1 MKLTRCVKTGR
12 SQCTVSGCPQGLSL
26 HSIHQFYTFTKVHTK
41 LNNNHCRFKNIVIS
55 TITYLHNCK
64 GLWPPNLIRFV
75 VNWSTNSRC
84 CRNYFMSL
92 VDQQTQEISFC
103 ALLDKILNHLVWPI
117 NHELLLDKIFNHL
130 VWPIDHERTIFNE
143 FSDKHPSLL
152 MIYRPDMQNVK

>member
-64 GLWPPNLIRFV
+64 GLWPLNLIRFV

-92 VDQQTQEISFC
+92 VDQQTQEISVLYLIRFSTIWC
-103 ALLDKILNHLVWPI
+103 DPLTMSFYLIRFSTIWCGPLTMREQLSMNFQISIHLCW
-117 NHELLLDKIFNHL
+117 
-130 VWPIDHERTIFNE
+130 WSIDQICR
-143 FSDKHPSLL
+143 
-152 MIYRPDMQNVK
+152 M